1 MLRVRGSCY
10 VEGLCTFAS
19 SAIRHFADL
28 MLAGGALLRR
38 HVREGRGKGNAWL
51 PVRLLVVAALG
62 NLGNRMLHLLLP
74 SQPQARGMERNL
86 ALTMAKRGDPA
97 ARGACS
103 LRVAP
108 RVPPTYLSVHQV
120 SMAGEAPLPA
130 QAQRGITLRHA
141 ARRFAA
147 CAKGDDV
154 HVEDFAEAT
163 EQMMT
168 IVERFGSFTKRG
180 VADVRQNLRRVREKG

>member
-1 MLRVRGSCY
+1 M
-10 VEGLCTFAS
+10 
-19 SAIRHFADL
+19 
-28 MLAGGALLRR
+28 
-38 HVREGRGKGNAWL
+38 
-51 PVRLLVVAALG
+51 
-62 NLGNRMLHLLLP
+62 
-74 SQPQARGMERNL
+74 
-86 ALTMAKRGDPA
+86 
-97 ARGACS
+97 
-103 LRVAP
+103 RVAP
-108 RVPPTYLSVHQV
+108 RVPPTYLSAHQV

-130 QAQRGITLRHA
+130 KAQRGITLRTA

>member
-1 MLRVRGSCY
+1 MLQ

-19 SAIRHFADL
+19 SATRHFSDL

-74 SQPQARGMERNL
+74 SQPQARGMERTL

-97 ARGACS
+97 SPGA
-103 LRVAP
+103 V
-108 RVPPTYLSVHQV
+108 
-120 SMAGEAPLPA
+120 
-130 QAQRGITLRHA
+130 
-141 ARRFAA
+141 
-147 CAKGDDV
+147 
-154 HVEDFAEAT
+154 
-163 EQMMT
+163 
-168 IVERFGSFTKRG
+168 
-180 VADVRQNLRRVREKG
+180 